1 MLDFLDVFEAVP
13 NRGRRRRGLF
23 NALGRLLGMAFIALF
38 LVLTIYALW

>member
-13 NRGRRRRGLF
+13 NRGRRRRGVF
-23 NALGRLLGMAFIALF
+23 NSLGRLLGLALIVMF